1 MLKSVMELYEGAG
14 VKREEAAV
22 VYLTLRGTTHSQPS
36 FYCQKL
42 SFSAA
47 GKAKGSTENL
57 LFQIKWQH

>member
-47 GKAKGSTENL
+47 GKAKDLT
-57 LFQIKWQH
+57 